1 MRRSLLVLLCLL
13 TLAGAFTGCNLFTK
27 DVMSAIVYVQHYYT
41 GRRAPDWDV
50 ITVPS
55 IWLSGQVSGSK
66 MPAFDYLQVNDKQ
79 ISGRDIYFF
88 EQGYVRFD
96 SYHRVWQDS
105 IAAPGFYP
113 MTVTLATDIGEL
125 VGSVEIPDTLS
136 TLTVSVSDTVP
147 LGTPVTV
154 SWTGGNADYYYVWY
168 YHLWEEAEWYWLGYS
183 RDTVVAGN
191 SVTFDSTYFTKNAE
205 LGDFEVYPVNGPMPA
220 AGAIPNMSGDGSG
233 FLYCDNKE
241 ISSDVLIVFGEGIN
255 IPDFGKRPAHL
266 TPVRSTPESR
276 KKAIAK
282 RLGM

>member
-125 VGSVEIPDTLS
+125 VGRHRSARN
-136 TLTVSVSDTVP
+136 
-147 LGTPVTV
+147 
-154 SWTGGNADYYYVWY
+154 TGHGLLDGRQCRLLLCLVLPFMGRSGMVLAGLFARYGGGR
-168 YHLWEEAEWYWLGYS
+168 EQ
-183 RDTVVAGN
+183 RD
-191 SVTFDSTYFTKNAE
+191 
-205 LGDFEVYPVNGPMPA
+205 L
-220 AGAIPNMSGDGSG
+220 
-233 FLYCDNKE
+233 
-241 ISSDVLIVFGEGIN
+241 
-255 IPDFGKRPAHL
+255 
-266 TPVRSTPESR
+266 
-276 KKAIAK
+276 
-282 RLGM
+282 